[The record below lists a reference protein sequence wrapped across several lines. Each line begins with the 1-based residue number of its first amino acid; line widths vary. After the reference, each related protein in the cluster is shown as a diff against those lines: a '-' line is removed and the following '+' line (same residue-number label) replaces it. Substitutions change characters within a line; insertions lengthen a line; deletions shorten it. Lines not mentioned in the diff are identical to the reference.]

1 MPQSDGGYVSLG
13 GGPNSIY
20 NSTTEPHSG
29 SKSVMETVKRVIGTA
44 IGAQDKHGL
53 LERESA
59 GGPQP
64 YIVSARDRD
73 KTGKAANARMPSAPA
88 HTAEEAR
95 LLGAMPV
102 DPMDD
107 IELRSVQL
115 QYPNQRGSIV
125 GSCDLRRVPTDKG
138 DILVAVQGDTTKP
151 AIVTYHDLGLNYA
164 SSFAG
169 FFNFP
174 TMRALLDN
182 FCVYHVNA
190 PGQEEGA
197 PTFPEDY
204 VYPTFDELG
213 AQLLF
218 VMTHFNLK
226 SIIGLGVGAGA
237 NILARFAL
245 ANPDKVGALCLI
257 NCSSTAAGWIEWGY
271 QLLNTRNLRTK
282 GMTQGVLDYL
292 MWHHFGRNPEERNLD
307 LVQLYKSNFERSIN
321 PVNLAMLIDAYIKR
335 TDLNIART
343 PSGSPQTVAAPSLKM
358 PVLNITGALSP
369 HIDDTVTFNG
379 RLIPE
384 KTNWMKISDCGLVLE
399 EQPGKLAE
407 AFRLFLQGEGY
418 APTFSPHAKYHTTTA
433 TAAAAAAATAASA
446 INCNNPNNNNN
457 NDTVSCNRHNQE
469 FDKLNGNVLQSA
481 IAAAAAAGGG
491 SGGSGGGGGG
501 GGGSDGISDQQIGS
515 AGNGITATA
524 NITSTGS
531 ACIGGSATSAA
542 IYESSAALRAK
553 NGAIRITENPLP
565 ENGAC

>member
-13 GGPNSIY
+13 NGGAGLPVSVY

-29 SKSVMETVKRVIGTA
+29 SHSVMEAVKRVLGSA
-44 IGAQDKHGL
+44 IGAQDKHSL
-53 LERESA
+53 LEVDS
-59 GGPQP
+59 GPQP
-64 YIVSARDRD
+64 YIISSR
-73 KTGKAANARMPSAPA
+73 
-88 HTAEEAR
+88 
-95 LLGAMPV
+95 AMPV

-125 GSCDLRRVPTDKG
+125 GQCDLGRVPTDKG

-151 AIVTYHDLGLNYA
+151 AILTYHDLGLNYA

-204 VYPTFDELG
+204 VYPTFDELA

-218 VMTHFNLK
+218 VMSHFNLK
-226 SIIGLGVGAGA
+226 SIIGFGVGAGA

-245 ANPDKVGALCLI
+245 SNPDKVGALCLI

-271 QLLNTRNLRTK
+271 QLLNSRNLRTK

-321 PVNLAMLIDAYIKR
+321 PVNLAMLIDSYIKR

-343 PSGSPQTVAAPSLKM
+343 PSGSPQTAASLKM

-379 RLIPE
+379 RLVPE

-418 APTFSPHAKYHTTTA
+418 APTFSPHAKNHSTTT
-433 TAAAAAAATAASA
+433 TTTTST
-446 INCNNPNNNNN
+446 NCNNNNN
-457 NDTVSCNRHNQE
+457 NVKPVPNPFNIQE
-469 FDKLNGNVLQSA
+469 FDKLNGN
-481 IAAAAAAGGG
+481 AGA
-491 SGGSGGGGGG
+491 SGGGGASGG
-501 GGGSDGISDQQIGS
+501 TTGTTAIGD
-515 AGNGITATA
+515 N
-524 NITSTGS
+524 NNLPV
-531 ACIGGSATSAA
+531 SATTGA
-542 IYESSAALRAK
+542 
-553 NGAIRITENPLP
+553 AIRITENPLP
-565 ENGAC
+565 ENVTC

>member
-13 GGPNSIY
+13 NAGGPPSVY
-20 NSTTEPHSG
+20 NSTTEPHAG
-29 SKSVMETVKRVIGTA
+29 SKSVMEAVKRVIGSA
-44 IGAQDKHGL
+44 IGAQDKHSL
-53 LERESA
+53 LERDSE

-64 YIVSARDRD
+64 YIISSSTNFRDRD

-125 GSCDLRRVPTDKG
+125 GQCDLRRVPTDKG

-151 AIVTYHDLGLNYA
+151 GILTYHDLGLNYA

-174 TMRALLDN
+174 SMRALLDN

-204 VYPTFDELG
+204 VYPTFDELA

-218 VMTHFNLK
+218 VMSHFNLK
-226 SIIGLGVGAGA
+226 TIIGFGVGAGA

-245 ANPDKVGALCLI
+245 SNPDKVGALCLI

-271 QLLNTRNLRTK
+271 QLLNSRNLRTK

-321 PVNLAMLIDAYIKR
+321 PVNLAMLIDSYIKR

-343 PSGSPQTVAAPSLKM
+343 PSGSPQTAASLKM

-379 RLIPE
+379 RLVPE

-418 APTFSPHAKYHTTTA
+418 
-433 TAAAAAAATAASA
+433 
-446 INCNNPNNNNN
+446 
-457 NDTVSCNRHNQE
+457 E
-469 FDKLNGNVLQSA
+469 FDRLNGNA
-481 IAAAAAAGGG
+481 GNGGG
-491 SGGSGGGGGG
+491 SV
-501 GGGSDGISDQQIGS
+501 
-515 AGNGITATA
+515 
-524 NITSTGS
+524 
-531 ACIGGSATSAA
+531 IGGTGPGVADNNNLPVSATT
-542 IYESSAALRAK
+542 
-553 NGAIRITENPLP
+553 GASIRITENPLP
-565 ENGAC
+565 ENVTC

>member
-1 MPQSDGGYVSLG
+1 MPQSDGGYVSLT
-13 GGPNSIY
+13 GGPQSVY
-20 NSTTEPHSG
+20 NSTTEPQSA

-44 IGAQDKHGL
+44 IGAQDKHAL
-53 LERESA
+53 IERDGA
-59 GGPQP
+59 QP
-64 YIVSARDRD
+64 YIISSRDRD
-73 KTGKAANARMPSAPA
+73 KTGKTANNRMPSAPA

-95 LLGAMPV
+95 LLGTMPM

-107 IELRSVQL
+107 IELRSVQM

-125 GSCDLRRVPTDKG
+125 GQCDLRRVPTDKG

-151 AIVTYHDLGLNYA
+151 GIVTYHDLGLNYA

-174 TMRALLDN
+174 SMRALLDN

-204 VYPTFDELG
+204 VYPTFDEL
-213 AQLLF
+213 ASQLLF
-218 VMTHFNLK
+218 VMSHFNLK
-226 SIIGLGVGAGA
+226 TIIGLGVGAGA

-245 ANPDKVGALCLI
+245 AHPDKVGALCLI

-271 QLLNTRNLRTK
+271 QLLNSRNLRTK
-282 GMTQGVLDYL
+282 GMTQSVMDYL

-321 PVNLAMLIDAYIKR
+321 PVNLAMFIDSYIKR

-343 PSGSPQTVAAPSLKM
+343 PSGTPQTAASLKM

-379 RLIPE
+379 RLAPE

-418 APTFSPHAKYHTTTA
+418 
-433 TAAAAAAATAASA
+433 
-446 INCNNPNNNNN
+446 
-457 NDTVSCNRHNQE
+457 E
-469 FDKLNGNVLQSA
+469 FDKLNGNNN
-481 IAAAAAAGGG
+481 GNN
-491 SGGSGGGGGG
+491 SGGGGGG
-501 GGGSDGISDQQIGS
+501 V
-515 AGNGITATA
+515 
-524 NITSTGS
+524 
-531 ACIGGSATSAA
+531 
-542 IYESSAALRAK
+542 SSAAGENNNLPVSATT
-553 NGAIRITENPLP
+553 GAAIRITENPLP
-565 ENGAC
+565 ENVAC

>member
-1 MPQSDGGYVSLG
+1 
-13 GGPNSIY
+13 
-20 NSTTEPHSG
+20 
-29 SKSVMETVKRVIGTA
+29 
-44 IGAQDKHGL
+44 
-53 LERESA
+53 
-59 GGPQP
+59 
-64 YIVSARDRD
+64 
-73 KTGKAANARMPSAPA
+73 MPSAPA

-125 GSCDLRRVPTDKG
+125 GQCDLRRVPTDRG

-151 AIVTYHDLGLNYA
+151 AILTYHDLGLNYA

-174 TMRALLDN
+174 SMRALLDN

-204 VYPTFDELG
+204 VYPTFDELA

-218 VMTHFNLK
+218 VMSHFNLK
-226 SIIGLGVGAGA
+226 SLIGFGVGAGA

-245 ANPDKVGALCLI
+245 SNPDKVGALCLI

-271 QLLNTRNLRTK
+271 QLLNTRNLRSK

-321 PVNLAMLIDAYIKR
+321 PVNLAMLIDSYIKR

-343 PSGSPQTVAAPSLKM
+343 PSGTPQTAASLKM

-379 RLIPE
+379 RLMPE

-418 APTFSPHAKYHTTTA
+418 
-433 TAAAAAAATAASA
+433 
-446 INCNNPNNNNN
+446 
-457 NDTVSCNRHNQE
+457 E
-469 FDKLNGNVLQSA
+469 FDKLNAN
-481 IAAAAAAGGG
+481 
-491 SGGSGGGGGG
+491 GSGGGCGVATSGGTG
-501 GGGSDGISDQQIGS
+501 GTID
-515 AGNGITATA
+515 N
-524 NITSTGS
+524 NNLPV
-531 ACIGGSATSAA
+531 SATTGA
-542 IYESSAALRAK
+542 
-553 NGAIRITENPLP
+553 AIRITENPLP
-565 ENGAC
+565 ENVAC

>member
-1 MPQSDGGYVSLG
+1 MPQADGGYVSLG
-13 GGPNSIY
+13 GGPQAVY
-20 NSTTEPHSG
+20 QQTTEPQG
-29 SKSVMETVKRVIGTA
+29 ATKSVMETVKRVIGTA
-44 IGAQDKHGL
+44 IGAQDKLSL
-53 LERESA
+53 LEGA
-59 GGPQP
+59 NGNGQP
-64 YIVSARDRD
+64 YIISSRDRD
-73 KTGKAANARMPSAPA
+73 RTGKAANVRMPSAPA

-125 GSCDLRRVPTDKG
+125 GQCDLRRVPTDKG

-174 TMRALLDN
+174 SMRALLDN

-204 VYPTFDELG
+204 VYPTFDELA

-218 VMTHFNLK
+218 VMSHFNLK
-226 SIIGLGVGAGA
+226 AIIGFGVGAGA

-321 PVNLAMLIDAYIKR
+321 PVNLAMLIDSYIKR
-335 TDLNIART
+335 SDLNIART
-343 PSGSPQTVAAPSLKM
+343 PSGTPQNAPSLKM

-369 HIDDTVTFNG
+369 HIDDTVTLNG
-379 RLIPE
+379 RLMPE

-418 APTFSPHAKYHTTTA
+418 VYIFYQMQRKYKYRQIIPTSSFANHHPIKDTHLALFSY
-433 TAAAAAAATAASA
+433 S
-446 INCNNPNNNNN
+446 
-457 NDTVSCNRHNQE
+457 
-469 FDKLNGNVLQSA
+469 
-481 IAAAAAAGGG
+481 
-491 SGGSGGGGGG
+491 
-501 GGGSDGISDQQIGS
+501 
-515 AGNGITATA
+515 
-524 NITSTGS
+524 
-531 ACIGGSATSAA
+531 
-542 IYESSAALRAK
+542 Y
-553 NGAIRITENPLP
+553 
-565 ENGAC
+565 

>member
-1 MPQSDGGYVSLG
+1 MPQSDGGYVSLT
-13 GGPNSIY
+13 GGPQSVY
-20 NSTTEPHSG
+20 NSTTEPQSA
-29 SKSVMETVKRVIGTA
+29 SKSVMETVKRVIGSA
-44 IGAQDKHGL
+44 IGAQDKHAL
-53 LERESA
+53 IERDGA
-59 GGPQP
+59 QP
-64 YIVSARDRD
+64 YIISSR
-73 KTGKAANARMPSAPA
+73 T
-88 HTAEEAR
+88 
-95 LLGAMPV
+95 MPV

-125 GSCDLRRVPTDKG
+125 GQCDLRRVPTDKG

-151 AIVTYHDLGLNYA
+151 GIVTYHDLGLNYA

-174 TMRALLDN
+174 SMRALLDN

-204 VYPTFDELG
+204 VYPTFDEL
-213 AQLLF
+213 ASQLLF
-218 VMTHFNLK
+218 VLSHFNLK
-226 SIIGLGVGAGA
+226 TMIGLGVGAGA

-245 ANPDKVGALCLI
+245 AHPDKVGALCLI

-271 QLLNTRNLRTK
+271 QLLNSRNLRTK
-282 GMTQGVLDYL
+282 GMTQSVMDYL

-321 PVNLAMLIDAYIKR
+321 PVNLAMFIDSYIKR

-343 PSGSPQTVAAPSLKM
+343 PSGTPQTAASLKM

-379 RLIPE
+379 RLAPE

-418 APTFSPHAKYHTTTA
+418 APTFSPHAINHTTT
-433 TAAAAAAATAASA
+433 TNYN
-446 INCNNPNNNNN
+446 INNNNN
-457 NDTVSCNRHNQE
+457 VNNDNNNEE
-469 FDKLNGNVLQSA
+469 FDKLNGNNN
-481 IAAAAAAGGG
+481 
-491 SGGSGGGGGG
+491 GGGGGG
-501 GGGSDGISDQQIGS
+501 G
-515 AGNGITATA
+515 A
-524 NITSTGS
+524 
-531 ACIGGSATSAA
+531 
-542 IYESSAALRAK
+542 SSAAGENNNLPVSATT
-553 NGAIRITENPLP
+553 GAAIRITENPLP
-565 ENGAC
+565 ENVAC

>member
-1 MPQSDGGYVSLG
+1 MPQSDYVSLTTG
-13 GGPNSIY
+13 GGNPQSVY
-20 NSTTEPHSG
+20 QSTTEPHG
-29 SKSVMETVKRVIGTA
+29 ASKSVMETVKRVIGTA
-44 IGAQDKHGL
+44 IGAQDKHAL
-53 LERESA
+53 IERDA
-59 GGPQP
+59 QP
-64 YIVSARDRD
+64 YIISSR
-73 KTGKAANARMPSAPA
+73 
-88 HTAEEAR
+88 
-95 LLGAMPV
+95 AMPV

-125 GSCDLRRVPTDKG
+125 GQCDLRRVPTDKG

-174 TMRALLDN
+174 SMRSLLDN

-197 PTFPEDY
+197 PTFPEEY

-213 AQLLF
+213 AQMLF
-218 VMTHFNLK
+218 VMSHFNLK

-257 NCSSTAAGWIEWGY
+257 NCSSTQAGWIEWGY
-271 QLLNTRNLRTK
+271 QLLNTRNLRSK

-321 PVNLAMLIDAYIKR
+321 PVNLAMLIDSYIKR

-343 PSGSPQTVAAPSLKM
+343 PSGSPQTTASLKM

-379 RLIPE
+379 RLVPE

-418 APTFSPHAKYHTTTA
+418 APTFSPHAKNHTTT
-433 TAAAAAAATAASA
+433 TNYN
-446 INCNNPNNNNN
+446 INNVNNNNVN
-457 NDTVSCNRHNQE
+457 NNQE
-469 FDKLNGNVLQSA
+469 FDKLNGNGA
-481 IAAAAAAGGG
+481 
-491 SGGSGGGGGG
+491 GSGGGGGG
-501 GGGSDGISDQQIGS
+501 GGGCVVSGAATSDN
-515 AGNGITATA
+515 GNLPV
-524 NITSTGS
+524 
-531 ACIGGSATSAA
+531 SATTGA
-542 IYESSAALRAK
+542 
-553 NGAIRITENPLP
+553 AIRITENPLP
-565 ENGAC
+565 ENVAC